1 MKGISFDELYEL
13 VSHYHDAEFTYKGV
27 TYVLQ
32 PEEDDGKMYLVIWDC
47 SDNSKCL
54 CRYENIN
61 DGGISKDVIE
71 AILNDK
77 CFDGK
82 SFMDIEKEI
91 EVTVIF

>member
-1 MKGISFDELYEL
+1 MKGITFDELYEL
-13 VSHYHDAEFTYKGV
+13 VSHYHDAEFVYKDD

-32 PEEDDGKMYLVIWDC
+32 PEVDDGRMYLVIWDW
-47 SDNSKCL
+47 SDEPKCI
-54 CRYENIN
+54 CRYENNN
-61 DGGISKDVIE
+61 DKVIDKDVIE
-71 AILNDK
+71 AVLNDK